1 MYGEECMRV
10 YLNGHILNQ
19 EDANINVFDRGL
31 LFGDGVFETI
41 RAYEGKPFRL
51 DRHLARLRE
60 GCRELRIS
68 GLPED
73 AEITEHIYEL
83 YSLNVGKGDAYVRI
97 TVTGGEYDGSKTLER
112 PSHPNIVIVVMLY
125 EGYPQRFY
133 DSGVHMVAS
142 GIRRS
147 VSSPLSRIKSNNY
160 LATLMAKQ
168 EARDKG
174 ADDAVMLSSDGYLVE
189 GTSSNLFLVSH
200 GEVFTPDVACGLLPG
215 ITRETVIE
223 LCQSLSLHCSTGYY
237 SMEDLVEADEV
248 FLTVSTGEVVP
259 VCEVDGMAF
268 GETCPG
274 PLTLR
279 VHEAYRDLVRE
290 ELGLG

>member
-1 MYGEECMRV
+1 MRV
-10 YLNGHILNQ
+10 YLNGSLLNQ
-19 EDANINVFDRGL
+19 EDANISVFDRGL

-60 GCRELRIS
+60 GCSELRLS

-73 AEITEHIYEL
+73 AEIIEHISEL

-97 TVTGGEYDGSKTLER
+97 TVTGGDYDGSKTLER
-112 PSHPNIVIVVMLY
+112 PSSPNIIIVVTLF

-133 DSGVHMVAS
+133 ESGVYMVAS

-147 VSSPLSRIKSNNY
+147 ATSPLSRIKSNNY

-168 EARDKG
+168 EAKDKG
-174 ADDAVMLSSDGYLVE
+174 VDDAVMLNSDGYLVE
-189 GTSSNLFLVSH
+189 GTSSNLFMVSH
-200 GEVFTPDVACGLLPG
+200 GKVLTPDVACGLLPG

-223 LCQSLSLHCSTGYY
+223 LCQSLSLHCATGYY

-259 VCEVDGMAF
+259 VCEVEGMPF

-274 PLTLR
+274 PITVRL
-279 VHEAYRDLVRE
+279 HEAYLNLVRE
-290 ELGLG
+290 ELGLK